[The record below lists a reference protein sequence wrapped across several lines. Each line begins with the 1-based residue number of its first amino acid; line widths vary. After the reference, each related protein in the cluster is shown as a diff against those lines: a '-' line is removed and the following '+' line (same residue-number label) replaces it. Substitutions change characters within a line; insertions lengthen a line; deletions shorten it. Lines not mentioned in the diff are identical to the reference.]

1 MNNAIELLESIEKDM
16 EYIRLLLTEGHKYI
30 LPLNTFN
37 RVVFKLDKLKD
48 MIDKGGIT
56 MYDKLLKGLEENL
69 WGNYDVEVLDYKKLS
84 ELADLI
90 IKIKTIQ
97 ALDTSA
103 DLIRASREVGK
114 N

>member
-1 MNNAIELLESIEKDM
+1 
-16 EYIRLLLTEGHKYI
+16 
-30 LPLNTFN
+30 
-37 RVVFKLDKLKD
+37 
-48 MIDKGGIT
+48 
-56 MYDKLLKGLEENL
+56 MYDKLLKKLEDWIFSEHTISNEAIS
-69 WGNYDVEVLDYKKLS
+69 NYL
-84 ELADLI
+84 DLI

>member
-1 MNNAIELLESIEKDM
+1 
-16 EYIRLLLTEGHKYI
+16 
-30 LPLNTFN
+30 
-37 RVVFKLDKLKD
+37 
-48 MIDKGGIT
+48 
-56 MYDKLLKGLEENL
+56 MYEKLLKRTEKWFDDFTKCMYNDDNIKGMIGSGVVKEA
-69 WGNYDVEVLDYKKLS
+69 S

-103 DLIRASREVGK
+103 DLIRASRQVGR